1 MDQIISEIL
10 FLGQRFNRSSLLDIF
25 LVTVIVF
32 VVLSF
37 IQGAQA
43 KTLLR
48 GTVLIFGLLSL
59 LYILVDLPA
68 FTWLLGHVV
77 PSLLLIVPVMYAP
90 EIRRTLERIGRVES
104 FREILNPSS
113 PFANKTAEVVPDI
126 VSACR
131 MLAGKNHGA
140 LIVIQRYDD
149 LEKFVNTGVYMDAV
163 VTPETLANI
172 FFPNTPLHDG
182 ATIIRGA
189 RIQAAACIMPLSSRN
204 VLDKTPGRQMG
215 LRHRAAL
222 GTSEMNDSFTIV
234 VSEETGQISVAFEG
248 VIYKHLDAEKLES
261 WLRKFFH
268 VSPPVSIR
276 ERIANMIRYARD
288 RFSRRPDEGVAV
300 EEREPHD

>member
-1 MDQIISEIL
+1 MDQIISEFL
-10 FLGQRFNRSSLLDIF
+10 FLGQRFDRSSLLDIF
-25 LVTVIVF
+25 LVTLIVF
-32 VVLSF
+32 VVLRF

-43 KTLLR
+43 NTLLR

-68 FTWLLGHVV
+68 FTWLLGNIV

-90 EIRRTLERIGRVES
+90 EIRRTIERIGRIES
-104 FREILNPSS
+104 FREFLNPSA
-113 PFANKTAEVVPDI
+113 PFADETAAVVPEI

-163 VTPETLANI
+163 VTPEALANI
-172 FFPNTPLHDG
+172 FYPNTPLHDG
-182 ATIIRGA
+182 ATIIRGG

-222 GTSEMNDSFTIV
+222 GNSELNDSFTIV
-234 VSEETGQISVAFEG
+234 VSEETGQISIAFEG
-248 VIYKHLDAEKLES
+248 VIYKHLDAEKLET

-268 VSPPVSIR
+268 VTPPISTR
-276 ERIANMIRYARD
+276 ERIANMIHYARE
-288 RFSRRPDEGVAV
+288 RLSRRSSEGT
-300 EEREPHD
+300 EESELHD